1 VRLCWA
7 SSLLNFRLILD
18 LINDHY
24 LGKHYQEVGNV
35 MYEPFVEYVAESCFR
50 CGAHRHRATRLTQ
63 SVYALISATMHYVG
77 FVLPISQRTES
88 CMARLQHCPETRQLA
103 LRFSALC
110 HRSHMAPLPRFLLF
124 RSSAWFC
131 YPGGGK
137 MADPFSVAGTAVG
150 ITSLGIQTFQILYR
164 YYADFKGHH
173 EDIDSL
179 LRQITG
185 LQGILEIL
193 QGKEYEWKHDEIQ
206 PPSLPGFTMAIAD
219 CKEALAK
226 LDRMTAKFGAIDT
239 EKHWKTRLANVQ
251 KRMIWPFKKETLQ
264 EFDGL
269 QGQPVNSLALRWARC
284 SRATTGRY
292 TFHPRCHS
300 WEHNRHHARAD
311 TTHSCFW

>member
-1 VRLCWA
+1 
-7 SSLLNFRLILD
+7 
-18 LINDHY
+18 
-24 LGKHYQEVGNV
+24 
-35 MYEPFVEYVAESCFR
+35 
-50 CGAHRHRATRLTQ
+50 
-63 SVYALISATMHYVG
+63 
-77 FVLPISQRTES
+77 
-88 CMARLQHCPETRQLA
+88 
-103 LRFSALC
+103 
-110 HRSHMAPLPRFLLF
+110 MAPLPRFLLF

-264 EFDGL
+264 ELQCNLTVFKDNLSIVLHCVGL
-269 QGQPVNSLALRWARC
+269 DVLAQQLDDIHSTLDAIHGNTIDIMREQTLHTVAFGDFVQQY
-284 SRATTGRY
+284 ATTSSSQEQQIANVAHDLSRL
-292 TFHPRCHS
+292 TLMMSRQEVVATQMIECV
-300 WEHNRHHARAD
+300 RD
-311 TTHSCFW
+311 TTLR